1 VTIIIQ
7 GMLCEGRTMK
17 IAVVG
22 ATGRTGRQVAEQAL
36 ARGDDV
42 IALARHPETLPR
54 RPGLVS
60 AAADV
65 LDRAVLAELLAGT
78 DAVVSA
84 LGIGA
89 SRQPTVVYSDGITNV
104 LHAMDAHGIR
114 KLAVIS
120 AVPAGPR
127 AEQPFLQRHLII
139 PILERVFGATYD
151 DMRRMEALLRGS
163 DLDWVCLRPPRLVS
177 KKPAG
182 RYRLDAT
189 RPLPRAGSITCA
201 DLATALL
208 DSLGRPDLY
217 RRTAYVAN

>member
-1 VTIIIQ
+1 MRQ
-7 GMLCEGRTMK
+7 GPHPPRAGH
-17 IAVVG
+17 
-22 ATGRTGRQVAEQAL
+22 QFAEPVPASS
-36 ARGDDV
+36 ASRG
-42 IALARHPETLPR
+42 
-54 RPGLVS
+54 
-60 AAADV
+60 
-65 LDRAVLAELLAGT
+65 LAGA
-78 DAVVSA
+78 DAVVST

-89 SRQPTVVYSDGITNV
+89 SRQPTVVYSEGIANV

-127 AEQPFLQRHLII
+127 AEQPFRQRRLII

-177 KKPAG
+177 KKPTG
-182 RYRLDAT
+182 GYRLDAS
-189 RPLPRAGSITCA
+189 RPLPKASSITYA

-208 DSLGRPDLY
+208 DALTRPDLY
-217 RRTAYVAN
+217 RRAAYVAN

>member
-1 VTIIIQ
+1 
-7 GMLCEGRTMK
+7 M
-17 IAVVG
+17 G
-22 ATGRTGRQVAEQAL
+22 ATGRTGLQVVEQAL
-36 ARGDDV
+36 ARRDDV
-42 IALARHPETLPR
+42 MALARHPEALPR
-54 RPGLVS
+54 RGPGMVS

-65 LDRAVLAELLAGT
+65 LDRAVLAELLAGI
-78 DAVVSA
+78 DAVVPT

-89 SRQPTVVYSDGITNV
+89 SKEPTVVYSEGIANV

-127 AEQPFLQRHLII
+127 AEQPFLQRRMII
-139 PILERVFGATYD
+139 PILERVFGASYD

-177 KKPAG
+177 KKPAS
-182 RYRLDAT
+182 RYRLDAS
-189 RPLPRAGSITCA
+189 RPLPKARSITYA

-208 DSLGRPDLY
+208 DSLDRLDLY
-217 RRTAYVAN
+217 RRIAYVAN

>member
-1 VTIIIQ
+1 
-7 GMLCEGRTMK
+7 MK

-22 ATGRTGRQVAEQAL
+22 ATGHTGQQVVEQAL
-36 ARGDDV
+36 TRGDDV
-42 IALARHPETLPR
+42 IALARHPEALPQR
-54 RPGLVS
+54 GAAGVVS

-65 LDRAVLAELLAGT
+65 LDRAVLDHALAGA

-89 SRQPTVVYSDGITNV
+89 SRQPTVVYSDGTANI
-104 LHAMDAHGIR
+104 LLAMDAHGITR
-114 KLAVIS
+114 LAVIS

-127 AEQPFLQRHLII
+127 AELPFAQRRIMI
-139 PILERVFGATYD
+139 PILERVFGASYD

-177 KKPAG
+177 KKPTG
-182 RYRLDAT
+182 RYRLDAS
-189 RPLPRAGSITCA
+189 RPLPKARSITYA

-208 DSLGRPDLY
+208 DSLTRPDLY
-217 RRTAYVAN
+217 RRLAYVAN

>member
-1 VTIIIQ
+1 
-7 GMLCEGRTMK
+7 MK

-22 ATGRTGRQVAEQAL
+22 ATGRTGRQVVEQAL

-42 IALARHPETLPR
+42 LALARRPEALPR
-54 RPGLVS
+54 RGPGLVS

-65 LDRAVLAELLAGT
+65 LDRAVLTERLAGT

-84 LGIGA
+84 LGIGS
-89 SRQPTVVYSDGITNV
+89 SRRPTVVYSDGIANI
-104 LHAMDAHGIR
+104 LHAMDAHAIR

-127 AEQPFLQRHLII
+127 AEQPFGQRHLII

-163 DLDWVCLRPPRLVS
+163 DLDWICLLPPRLIS
-177 KKPAG
+177 KKPTG
-182 RYRLDAT
+182 RYRVDAT
-189 RPLPRAGSITCA
+189 RPLSKARSITCA

-217 RRTAYVAN
+217 RRAAYVAN

>member
-1 VTIIIQ
+1 
-7 GMLCEGRTMK
+7 MK

-22 ATGRTGRQVAEQAL
+22 ATGRTGRQVVEQAL

-42 IALARHPETLPR
+42 IAVARHPEAVPWR
-54 RPGLVS
+54 DPGVAV

-65 LDRAVLAELLAGT
+65 LDRAAVAGALAGAG
-78 DAVVSA
+78 AVVSA

-89 SRQPTVVYSDGITNV
+89 SRQPTAVYSEGTTNI
-104 LHAMDAHGIR
+104 LHAMDTHGVT

-127 AEQPFLQRHLII
+127 TELPFLQRRVII
-139 PILERVFGATYD
+139 PVLERFFGTSYE
-151 DMRRMEALLRGS
+151 DMRRMETLLRGS

-177 KKPAG
+177 KKAAG
-182 RYRLDAT
+182 RYRVDAS
-189 RPLPRAGSITCA
+189 RPLPKAGSISHA

-208 DSLGRPDLY
+208 DSLARPDLY
-217 RRTAYVAN
+217 RRIAYVAS

>member
-1 VTIIIQ
+1 MHI
-7 GMLCEGRTMK
+7 G
-17 IAVVG
+17 VVG
-22 ATGRTGRQVAEQAL
+22 ATGRTGLQVVGQAL

-42 IALARHPETLPR
+42 IALARHPEALPR
-54 RPGLVS
+54 RPGMVS

-65 LDRAVLAELLAGT
+65 LDRAVVAELLAGT

-89 SRQPTVVYSDGITNV
+89 SRRPTAVYSEGIANV
-104 LHAMDAHGIR
+104 LHGMDAHGIR

-120 AVPAGPR
+120 AVPAGLR
-127 AEQPFLQRHLII
+127 AEQPFLQRHMII

-182 RYRLDAT
+182 RYRLDAS
-189 RPLPRAGSITCA
+189 RPLPKARSITCA

-208 DSLGRPDLY
+208 DSLDRPDLY
-217 RRTAYVAN
+217 RRTVYVAN

>member
-1 VTIIIQ
+1 
-7 GMLCEGRTMK
+7 MK

-22 ATGRTGRQVAEQAL
+22 ATGRTGLQVAEQAL

-42 IALARHPETLPR
+42 IALARHPGALPR
-54 RPGLVS
+54 RPGMVS

-65 LDRAVLAELLAGT
+65 LNRAVLAEALAGA

-84 LGIGA
+84 LGIGT
-89 SRQPTVVYSDGITNV
+89 SRQPTAVYSDGTANI
-104 LHAMDAHGIR
+104 LHAMDAHGIT

-127 AEQPFLQRHLII
+127 AEQPFLQRRMII
-139 PILERVFGATYD
+139 PVLERVLGATYA
-151 DMRRMEALLRGS
+151 DMRRMEAVLRGS
-163 DLDWVCLRPPRLVS
+163 DLDWVCLRPPRLVG
-177 KKPAG
+177 KKATG

-189 RPLPRAGSITCA
+189 RPLPKARSITYA

-208 DSLGRPDLY
+208 DSLTRPDLY
-217 RRTAYVAN
+217 RRTAYVAS

>member
-1 VTIIIQ
+1 
-7 GMLCEGRTMK
+7 MK
-17 IAVVG
+17 IGVVG
-22 ATGRTGRQVAEQAL
+22 ATGRTGLQVVEQAL

-42 IALARHPETLPR
+42 MALARHPEALPR
-54 RPGLVS
+54 RGPGMVS

-78 DAVVSA
+78 NAVVST

-89 SRQPTVVYSDGITNV
+89 SKEPAVVYSEGITNV

-114 KLAVIS
+114 RLAVIS

-127 AEQPFLQRHLII
+127 AEQPFLQRRMII
-139 PILERVFGATYD
+139 PILERVFGASYD

-177 KKPAG
+177 KKPTG
-182 RYRLDAT
+182 RYRLDAS
-189 RPLPRAGSITCA
+189 RPLPKARSITYA
-201 DLATALL
+201 DLATALP
-208 DSLGRPDLY
+208 DSLDRPDLY
-217 RRTAYVAN
+217 RRAAYVAN

>member
-1 VTIIIQ
+1 MGV
-7 GMLCEGRTMK
+7 LRKVEAMK

-22 ATGRTGRQVAEQAL
+22 ATGRTGRQVAGQAL

-42 IALARHPETLPR
+42 IAVARHPEALPR
-54 RPGLVS
+54 RGPGLAS

-65 LDRAVLAELLAGT
+65 LDRAVLAEALAEALAGA
-78 DAVVSA
+78 DAVVST

-89 SRQPTVVYSDGITNV
+89 SRQPTVVYSDGTANV

-127 AEQPFLQRHLII
+127 AEQPFLQRRMII
-139 PILERVFGATYD
+139 PILELVFGASYD
-151 DMRRMEALLRGS
+151 DMRRMEALLHGS

-177 KKPAG
+177 KKPTG

-189 RPLPRAGSITCA
+189 RPLPKARSITCA

-208 DSLGRPDLY
+208 DSLTRPDLY
-217 RRTAYVAN
+217 RRAAYVAN